1 MLRPIRLPGPLAIR
15 ISSLALRRTRRPGR
29 PVMETNS
36 PDPGGLVH
44 VFVGAVI
51 AAAAKWL
58 WDRLVKTAR
67 PARTEHSSAFLL
79 SEVRQIRD
87 AIDGVAGTVQGMEDR
102 INRLEQRSRH
112 RPASTSTD

>member
-1 MLRPIRLPGPLAIR
+1 
-15 ISSLALRRTRRPGR
+15 
-29 PVMETNS
+29 METSN

-58 WDRLVKTAR
+58 WDRLVKTSR

-79 SEVRQIRD
+79 GEVRQLRD
-87 AIDGVAGTVQGMEDR
+87 AVDGVAGTVQGLEDR
-102 INRLEQRSRH
+102 LIRLEQRRRAHPS
-112 RPASTSTD
+112 ATSTD